1 MQRKRLATG
10 KVVGAWSYESPNYAG
25 ITVGVKNSN
34 GDLQPVIH
42 AESVRCADGLVD
54 RVVILKA
61 ELRKL
66 GFVIVEDEET
76 KQEPVK
82 GSIDGILI
90 SHSADDVSFW
100 EGFSLSEEDEEAI
113 WSILKKYDT
122 QGCSVRGTRKEVVEE
137 IKK

>member
-1 MQRKRLATG
+1 MQKKRLATG

-54 RVVILKA
+54 RVVIHKSELK
-61 ELRKL
+61 KL
-66 GFVIVEDEET
+66 GFLIVEEGET
-76 KQEPVK
+76 EQRPFKD
-82 GSIDGILI
+82 SIDGILI
-90 SHSADDVSFW
+90 SHGADDVSFW

-122 QGCSVRGTRKEVVEE
+122 QGCSVSGTRREVVEE
-137 IKK
+137 VIK